1 MFEEIKQ
8 ILVEQ
13 LTLDP
18 EKITPE
24 AKLEADLG
32 VNSLELAELAF
43 NCEEKYGVVFKD
55 EDLHTLITVGDIV
68 EYIGKNK
75 K

>member
-1 MFEEIKQ
+1 MFDEIKQ
-8 ILVEQ
+8 ILVDQ

-18 EKITPE
+18 EKITPD

-43 NCEEKYGVVFKD
+43 NCEEQYGVVFKD

-68 EYIGKNK
+68 EYIEKNRK
-75 K
+75 

>member
-1 MFEEIKQ
+1 MFDEIKQ
-8 ILVEQ
+8 ILVDQ

-18 EKITPE
+18 EKITPD

-43 NCEEKYGVVFKD
+43 NCEEKF
-55 EDLHTLITVGDIV
+55 
-68 EYIGKNK
+68 KNK
-75 K
+75 RL

>member
-24 AKLEADLG
+24 AKIEADLG

-68 EYIGKNK
+68 EYIEKNK